1 MSDQVVLGRKELAKV
16 QLENDRLLE
25 MIREKESVIQ
35 TKENMILEMQ
45 MQIMS
50 ASSGADAPPAAGKT
64 RAARS
69 TKTAKTVKK
78 TKKQGK

>member
-50 ASSGADAPPAAGKT
+50 ASSAADSPPAAGKT

>member
-50 ASSGADAPPAAGKT
+50 ASSAADAPPAAGKT
-64 RAARS
+64 KAARS
-69 TKTAKTVKK
+69 IKTVKTVKK